1 MKKDFL
7 FLFLWALICFLLLAG
22 ALNAQ
27 DVSGQ
32 YTEKATTHTG
42 FDANSGIQAG
52 TVVVE
57 GKTFTT
63 FKTASGS
70 LYVKG
75 QKLDGGVY
83 PIWIGDPTSETFQGH
98 QVRLFN
104 SGTRCYLKL
113 STKGYPRAVYLNPKT
128 K

>member
-1 MKKDFL
+1 MKKDLIFVA
-7 FLFLWALICFLLLAG
+7 LWALFCFLLLAG
-22 ALNAQ
+22 TLNAQ
-27 DVSGQ
+27 DISTQ

-42 FDANSGIQAG
+42 FDANSGVQIG
-52 TVVVE
+52 SIVVE

-63 FKTASGS
+63 FKTKSGS

-75 QKLDGGVY
+75 QKSDGGVY
-83 PIWIGDPTSETFQGH
+83 PIWIGDPTPETFQGH

-113 STKGYPRAVYLNPKT
+113 SAKGFPRAVYLNPKN

>member
-1 MKKDFL
+1 MKKDFI
-7 FLFLWALICFLLLAG
+7 FLFLWALICFLLSAG

-27 DVSGQ
+27 DISKE

-42 FDANSGIQAG
+42 FDANSGVQAG
-52 TVVVE
+52 QIVVE
-57 GKTFTT
+57 GKTFNT

-75 QKLDGGVY
+75 QKSDGGVY

-113 STKGYPRAVYLNPKT
+113 STKGFPRAVYLNPKN

>member
-1 MKKDFL
+1 MKKKF
-7 FLFLWALICFLLLAG
+7 FFRMWALFCLLLLAG

-27 DVSGQ
+27 DISKE

-42 FDANSGIQAG
+42 FDANSGVQAG
-52 TVVVE
+52 QIVVE

-75 QKLDGGVY
+75 QKSDGGVY

-113 STKGYPRAVYLNPKT
+113 STKGFPRAVYLNPKN

>member
-1 MKKDFL
+1 MKKFIL
-7 FLFLWALICFLLLAG
+7 FVLVAGLAFS
-22 ALNAQ
+22 ANTFAQ
-27 DVSGQ
+27 DISGQ
-32 YTEKATTHTG
+32 YVEKATTRTG
-42 FDANSGIQAG
+42 FDANSGTQAG

-75 QKLDGGVY
+75 QKSDGNVY
-83 PIWIGDPTSETFQGH
+83 PIWIGDPTGEVFQGH

-113 STKGYPRAVYLNPKT
+113 NSKGFPRAVYLNPK

>member
-1 MKKDFL
+1 MKKFIL
-7 FLFLWALICFLLLAG
+7 FVLIAGLAFS
-22 ALNAQ
+22 ANTFAQ
-27 DVSGQ
+27 DISGQ
-32 YTEKATTHTG
+32 YTEKATTRTG
-42 FDANSGIQAG
+42 FDANSGNPAG
-52 TVVVE
+52 SITVE
-57 GKTFTT
+57 GKTFQC

-75 QKLDGGVY
+75 QKSDGGVY
-83 PIWIGDPTSETFQGH
+83 PIWIGDPTNETFQGH

-113 STKGYPRAVYLNPKT
+113 NSKGFPRAIYLNPK

>member
-1 MKKDFL
+1 MKKKF
-7 FLFLWALICFLLLAG
+7 FFRMWALFCLLLLAG

-27 DVSGQ
+27 DISKE

-42 FDANSGIQAG
+42 FDANSGVQAG
-52 TVVVE
+52 QIVVE

-63 FKTASGS
+63 FKTKSGS

-75 QKLDGGVY
+75 QKSDGGIY

-113 STKGYPRAVYLNPKT
+113 STKGFPRAVYLNPKN

>member
-1 MKKDFL
+1 MKKECI
-7 FLFLWALICFLLLAG
+7 FLFLWALFCFLLLAG
-22 ALNAQ
+22 TLNAQ
-27 DVSGQ
+27 DISGQ

-42 FDANSGIQAG
+42 FDANSGVQIG
-52 TVVVE
+52 SIVVE

-63 FKTASGS
+63 FKTKSGS

-75 QKLDGGVY
+75 QKSDGGVY
-83 PIWIGDPTSETFQGH
+83 PIWVGDPTGETYQGQ

-113 STKGYPRAVYLNPKT
+113 NSKGYPRAVYLTSKT

>member
-1 MKKDFL
+1 MKKKF
-7 FLFLWALICFLLLAG
+7 FFRMWALFCLLLLAG

-27 DVSGQ
+27 DISKE

-42 FDANSGIQAG
+42 FDANSGVQAG
-52 TVVVE
+52 QIVVE

-75 QKLDGGVY
+75 QKSDGGVY

-113 STKGYPRAVYLNPKT
+113 STKGYPRAVYLTSKT

>member
-1 MKKDFL
+1 MKKDLIFVA
-7 FLFLWALICFLLLAG
+7 LWALFCFLLLAG

-27 DVSGQ
+27 DISKE
-32 YTEKATTHTG
+32 YTEKATAHTG
-42 FDANSGIQAG
+42 FDANSGAQAG
-52 TVVVE
+52 QIVVE
-57 GKTFTT
+57 GKTFNT

-75 QKLDGGVY
+75 QKSDGGIY

-113 STKGYPRAVYLNPKT
+113 STKGFPRAVYLNPKN

>member
-1 MKKDFL
+1 MKKKF
-7 FLFLWALICFLLLAG
+7 FFRMWALFCFLLLA
-22 ALNAQ
+22 AAVNAQ
-27 DVSGQ
+27 DVSNQ

-42 FDANSGIQAG
+42 FDANSGVQAG
-52 TVVVE
+52 QIVVE

-75 QKLDGGVY
+75 QKSDGGVY

-113 STKGYPRAVYLNPKT
+113 STKGYPRAVYLTSKT